1 MKKINFKILI
11 LTSIVCLLP
20 IILGV
25 HFYNELPEQ
34 VAIHFNINNE
44 PDNYFPKAG
53 FVFGMPFMM
62 VAIQIFVC
70 IVSDLSDKNP
80 EANKKAVSIFKWI
93 IPSVTV
99 ILYIV
104 TLMIALGN
112 TIDIRK
118 IAMMILGMMFIVLG
132 NYTPKTK
139 GIINGMKHLEDKE
152 YKKMARILGYTFIAN
167 GLLCFISILFNQYVS
182 ICVIA
187 LVILEAIIFYC
198 TWGCKKTNKNI

>member
-25 HFYNELPEQ
+25 YFYNELPEQ
-34 VAIHFNINNE
+34 VAVHFNINNE
-44 PDNYFPKAG
+44 PDNYFSKQG
-53 FVFGMPFMM
+53 FVFGIPFMM

-70 IVSDLSDKNP
+70 MVSDLSDKNP

-93 IPSVTV
+93 IPSITV

-104 TLMIALGN
+104 TLMIALGKV
-112 TIDIRK
+112 IDIRK

-139 GIINGMKHLEDKE
+139 GMINGMRNLDEKE
-152 YKKMARILGYTFIAN
+152 YKKIARILGYTFIIN
-167 GLLCFISILFNQYVS
+167 GLLCFISIFFNQYVS
-182 ICVIA
+182 IAVVVLVVIEAIA
-187 LVILEAIIFYC
+187 LYSYKLL
-198 TWGCKKTNKNI
+198 KKK